1 MYVTVHVPDTTLQKA
16 ELNVPPALPSF
27 HIIDPAGDVGVF
39 ELSVT
44 VAVSVI

>member
-1 MYVTVHVPDTTLQKA
+1 MHVPDITLQKA

-27 HIIDPAGDVGVF
+27 HSMDPAGEVGVF
-39 ELSVT
+39 ELSAT